1 MGALLRAI
9 IRTRNTVVCERLE
22 RADTLAVQSRGLIGR
37 ESVDTDA
44 GMLFINARCTP
55 FMWMHMFF
63 MKFPI
68 DIVFLGLG
76 DRVIKINRELKPWR
90 VSSIVFGV
98 RKAIELPAGAATLSG
113 VEVGDLLEFEPA
125 GKSATD

>member
-1 MGALLRAI
+1 
-9 IRTRNTVVCERLE
+9 
-22 RADTLAVQSRGLIGR
+22 
-37 ESVDTDA
+37 
-44 GMLFINARCTP
+44 
-55 FMWMHMFF
+55 MFF

-68 DIVFLGLG
+68 DIVFLVLG